1 MVEADLA
8 NTTVI
13 PQRAVVSDTLPT
25 EEPQPGP
32 SSAPDIIPEVQLRTA
47 RVMTREDNQ
56 RQLDKFNIV
65 MLEKDQLIEFEELY
79 KRGIRDE
86 CSDALWKSW
95 LPLKIEAEKE
105 EIIFEADVQVYDNL
119 QECVHIL

>member
-1 MVEADLA
+1 
-8 NTTVI
+8 
-13 PQRAVVSDTLPT
+13 
-25 EEPQPGP
+25 
-32 SSAPDIIPEVQLRTA
+32 
-47 RVMTREDNQ
+47 
-56 RQLDKFNIV
+56 
-65 MLEKDQLIEFEELY
+65 MLETDQQKEFEELY

-86 CSDALWKSW
+86 CSDASWKSW